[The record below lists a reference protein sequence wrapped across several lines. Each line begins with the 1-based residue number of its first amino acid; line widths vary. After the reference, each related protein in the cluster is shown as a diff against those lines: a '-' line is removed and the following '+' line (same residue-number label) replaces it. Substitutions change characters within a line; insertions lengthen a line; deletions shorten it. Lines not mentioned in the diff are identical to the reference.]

1 VPMVP
6 MVPRVPKVPGVPAVQ
21 VPAVLVLLALTSSL
35 FAQDAQQD
43 RVMQAFRTAL
53 APALQQ
59 FPETDDSG
67 AAPRG
72 GGTDALWM
80 VRPPDAGERVI
91 EVIANPLNA
100 ANQARANRAM
110 ALIERNIQAAQ
121 RKAAAQYDA
130 AVAEAKRT
138 GKSQDVDGV
147 TLGDE
152 GIDGAKIDAESHL
165 TIEVLFNQPAYKFT
179 IASST
184 QPQARTMAVPGAV
197 IAIPANVYKDERG
210 DRYAEAETMVFLGSV
225 ATPSTNKVGDHSYEL
240 SAASKP
246 SSAPIASL
254 VVRLKGNDVLMADL
268 LRKADW
274 KALLELMK

>member
-1 VPMVP
+1 
-6 MVPRVPKVPGVPAVQ
+6 VQ
-21 VPAVLVLLALTSSL
+21 IALVLLTASPV

-43 RVMQAFRTAL
+43 RVMQVVRTAL
-53 APALQQ
+53 APGLQQ

-72 GGTDALWM
+72 GSPDPLWM
-80 VRPPDAGERVI
+80 VRPPEAGERII
-91 EVIANPLNA
+91 EVLANPLNE

-110 ALIERNIQAAQ
+110 ARIERNIQAAQ
-121 RKAAAQYDA
+121 RRATAQYEA

-165 TIEVLFNQPAYKFT
+165 TIEVLVNQPAYKFT
-179 IASST
+179 IASSVE
-184 QPQARTMAVPGAV
+184 PKASLAKVPGLAIAV
-197 IAIPANVYKDERG
+197 PANVYKDDRG
-210 DRYAEAETMVFLGSV
+210 ERYAEAEAMVFLGSI
-225 ATPSTNKVGDHSYEL
+225 ATPATTKIGDHSYEL
-240 SAASKP
+240 SAAAKP
-246 SSAPIASL
+246 SPGPISSL
-254 VVRLKGNDVLMADL
+254 VVRFKGNDALMADL

-274 KALLELMK
+274 TALLELMK